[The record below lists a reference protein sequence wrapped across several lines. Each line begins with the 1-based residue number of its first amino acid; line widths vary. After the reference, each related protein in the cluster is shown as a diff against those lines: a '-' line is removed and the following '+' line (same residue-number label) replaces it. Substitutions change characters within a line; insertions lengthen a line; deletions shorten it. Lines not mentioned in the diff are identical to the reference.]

1 MNRLKLILAAGA
13 LAAVATPALAQ
24 LGLGGISGLGG
35 AKEQMYPSTV
45 GVDPRPDRE
54 TLRARRPTF
63 QSIQAR
69 PHGAHWRWR
78 HRHPHWR

>member
-1 MNRLKLILAAGA
+1 MRFLK
-13 LAAVATPALAQ
+13 PALALSLLAFSAPAIAQ
-24 LGLGGISGLGG
+24 TGGGVSGLGG

-63 QSIQAR
+63 QSIQAQ
-69 PHGAHWRWR
+69 HGYWR
-78 HRHPHWR
+78 HRRYVRHRMFR